1 MAAELLGLRVHLFP
15 LLLMRKM
22 TPPKEKRI
30 GDKARLA
37 IDRRIAKEK
46 KNFISQ
52 LKKTPGL
59 SLACRNVGIGRRTY
73 YRWRQ
78 EDSAFAAQ
86 AESAMHDAIALRN
99 DFAESKL
106 LIGIREGNMRAI
118 QFWLR
123 HHHPDYGAKVKIR
136 CQLADA
142 SGLTPEQEE
151 QIRRSLRLAGI
162 DS

>member
-1 MAAELLGLRVHLFP
+1 M
-15 LLLMRKM
+15 
-22 TPPKEKRI
+22 PKKKRLPMEKRI
-30 GDKARLA
+30 GDKARA
-37 IDRRIAKEK
+37 VIDRRIAKEK
-46 KNFISQ
+46 KSFITQ
-52 LKKTPGL
+52 LKKNHGL
-59 SLACRNVGIGRRTY
+59 SIACQNVGIGRRTY

-86 AESAMHDAIALRN
+86 ADSAIHDAIALRN

-106 LIGIREGNMRAI
+106 LVGIREGNMRAI

-123 HHHPDYGAKVKIR
+123 HHHPDYGAKVKIER
-136 CQLADA
+136 QLADA

-162 DS
+162 ES